1 MSDRLLRL
9 DAVTK
14 DYGQGFGVRDLSL
27 EVTAGELV
35 MLVGHNG
42 SGKSTMLELCAGLLE
57 PTDGEITVAGK
68 PAESI
73 AARKARSYIPDNP
86 VLYDD
91 LTVWEHIAY
100 IAGLHG
106 TRRWEEAGE
115 RLLETFRLTDRG
127 DDLPAR
133 FSRGMR
139 QKVSIVVGLVRP
151 FSLLLVDEPFLGL
164 DAPAQEV
171 LVGLLRAEADR
182 GAAVVVSTH
191 QLDLV
196 PAATRCVGL
205 LDGELGYDGP
215 PDEDL
220 IGRFVHG

>member
-1 MSDRLLRL
+1 MSGPLLRL
-9 DAVTK
+9 DGVTK
-14 DYGQGFGVRDLSL
+14 DYGQGFGLKSLSL
-27 EVTAGELV
+27 EIASGELV
-35 MLVGHNG
+35 MLIGHNG
-42 SGKSTMLELCAGLLE
+42 SGKSTLLDLCASLLE
-57 PTDGEITVAGK
+57 PTEGEVTVAGQ

-73 AARKARSYIPDNP
+73 AARVARSYIPDNP

-106 TRRWEEAGE
+106 ARRWEDTAE
-115 RLLETFRLTDRG
+115 RLLETFRLTDRA
-127 DDLPAR
+127 DDLPAT

-139 QKVSIVVGLVRP
+139 QKVSIVIALVRP

-171 LVGLLRAEADR
+171 LVDLLRAEADR

-196 PAATRCVGL
+196 AAATRCVGL

-215 PDEDL
+215 PDGDL
-220 IGRFVHG
+220 IGHFVHG